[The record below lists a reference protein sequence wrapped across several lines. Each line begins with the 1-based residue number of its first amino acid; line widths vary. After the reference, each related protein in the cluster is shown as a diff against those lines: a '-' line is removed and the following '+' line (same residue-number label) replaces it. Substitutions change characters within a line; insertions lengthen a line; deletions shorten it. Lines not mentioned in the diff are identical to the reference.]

1 MRKII
6 ILITSTLGIIIFV
19 PMLGFGWISTIFGQI
34 LQFVSVLFNFA
45 GSLLGICWEKI
56 IYLLWQGWHFVT
68 TTFNWLAN
76 YFVLRYVDAGF
87 LPPIASTIFLTLLQW
102 FAFTRKIMNK
112 VRARLKFAFKWTKI
126 KLAKVAQ
133 KFLHLGRNLRERAN
147 ALKQSAL
154 EKFKS
159 LL

>member
-6 ILITSTLGIIIFV
+6 IFVTSTLGIIIFV
-19 PMLGFGWISTIFGQI
+19 PMFGFGWLSILFGQI
-34 LQFVSVLFNFA
+34 LQIAGVVLNLA
-45 GSLLGICWEKI
+45 GNLLGICWEKI
-56 IYLLWQGWHFVT
+56 IYVLWQGWHFVT
-68 TTFNWLAN
+68 TTANWIAN

-87 LPPIASTIFLTLLQW
+87 LPPIASTILLTALQW
-102 FAFTRKIMNK
+102 FAFTRKIMNRF
-112 VRARLKFAFKWTKI
+112 RARLKFAFKWTKI

-133 KFLHLGRNLRERAN
+133 KFLNFGKNLRERAI
-147 ALKQSAL
+147 ALKNSAL

>member
-6 ILITSTLGIIIFV
+6 IFITSTLGIIIFV
-19 PMLGFGWISTIFGQI
+19 PMFGFGWISILLGQV
-34 LQFVSVLFNFA
+34 LQIVGVLLNFA
-45 GSLLGICWEKI
+45 GNLLGICWEKI
-56 IYLLWQGWHFVT
+56 IYVLWQGWHFVT
-68 TTFNWLAN
+68 STANWIAN

-87 LPPIASTIFLTLLQW
+87 LPPVVSTIFLTLLQW
-102 FAFTRKIMNK
+102 FAFTRKIMNRL
-112 VRARLKFAFKWTKI
+112 RARLKFAFKWTKI

-133 KFLHLGRNLRERAN
+133 KFLQFGKKIRARAEN
-147 ALKQSAL
+147 LKQSAL

>member
-6 ILITSTLGIIIFV
+6 IFITSTLGIIIFV
-19 PMLGFGWISTIFGQI
+19 PMFGFGWISILFGQI
-34 LQFVSVLFNFA
+34 LQFVGVLLNFA
-45 GSLLGICWEKI
+45 GNLLGICWEKI
-56 IYLLWQGWHFVT
+56 IYVVWQCWHFVT
-68 TTFNWLAN
+68 TTANWLAN

-87 LPPIASTIFLTLLQW
+87 LPPVVSTIFLTALQW
-102 FAFTRKIMNK
+102 FAFTRKIMNRL
-112 VRARLKFAFKWTKI
+112 RARLKFAFKWTKI

-133 KFLHLGRNLRERAN
+133 KFLQFGTKLRERAV
-147 ALKQSAL
+147 ALKHSAL

>member
-6 ILITSTLGIIIFV
+6 IFMTSTLGIIIFV
-19 PMLGFGWISTIFGQI
+19 PMFGFGWLSIFVGQI
-34 LQFVSVLFNFA
+34 LQFFGVLLNFA
-45 GSLLGICWEKI
+45 GNLLGICWEKI
-56 IYLLWQGWHFVT
+56 IFVLWQGWHFVT
-68 TTFNWLAN
+68 STANWIAN

-87 LPPIASTIFLTLLQW
+87 LPPVVSTIFLTILQW
-102 FAFTRKIMNK
+102 FAFTRKIMNRL
-112 VRARLKFAFKWTKI
+112 RARLKFAFKWTKI

-133 KFLHLGRNLRERAN
+133 KFLNFGIRLREWAN
-147 ALKQSAL
+147 SLKQSAL

>member
-6 ILITSTLGIIIFV
+6 IFITSTLGIIIFV
-19 PMLGFGWISTIFGQI
+19 PMFGFGWISILFGQI
-34 LQFVSVLFNFA
+34 LQFVGVLLNFA
-45 GSLLGICWEKI
+45 GSLLGFCWEKI
-56 IYLLWQGWHFVT
+56 IYVVWQGWHFIT
-68 TTFNWLAN
+68 ATANWIMN

-87 LPPIASTIFLTLLQW
+87 LPPIFSTIFLTALQW
-102 FAFTRKIMNK
+102 FAFTRKLMNK
-112 VRARLKFAFKWTKI
+112 LRARLKFAFKWTKI

-133 KFLHLGRNLRERAN
+133 KFLNFGRSLREKAN
-147 ALKQSAL
+147 ALKESAL

>member
-6 ILITSTLGIIIFV
+6 IFVTSTLGIIIFV
-19 PMLGFGWISTIFGQI
+19 PMFGFGWISILFGQI
-34 LQFVSVLFNFA
+34 LQFVGVLLNFA
-45 GSLLGICWEKI
+45 GNLLGICWEKI
-56 IYLLWQGWHFVT
+56 IFLAWQGWHFVT
-68 TTFNWLAN
+68 ATFNWIAN

-87 LPPIASTIFLTLLQW
+87 LPPIFSTIFLTALQW
-102 FAFTRKIMNK
+102 FAFTRKIMNRL
-112 VRARLKFAFKWTKI
+112 RARLKFAFKWTKI

-133 KFLHLGRNLRERAN
+133 EFLQFGRNLRERAI

-154 EKFKS
+154 EKLKS